1 LSTVTEPSLGGILL
15 DIDGARELL
24 GGLSRRTIHEYSR
37 RDEIPHRVLPHGR
50 RLLFDPD
57 ELREWMDGAAL
68 ERIDLPHGGR
78 IVRCVNAGRV
88 LE

>member
-1 LSTVTEPSLGGILL
+1 VTSLAPPADSGQRLL

-37 RDEIPHRVLPHGR
+37 NDLIPHRRLPHGR
-50 RLLFDPD
+50 RLLFEPD
-57 ELREWMDGAAL
+57 ELRRWMDGASL

-78 IVRCVNAGRV
+78 IVRCVQSAA
-88 LE
+88 